1 MVNKIPDSLD
11 NPIDNILYKIIDGQ
25 LDLFKKL
32 NLTPNL
38 LTTVSLVSG
47 LGSVYLL
54 KNNNYKL
61 SALLW
66 FISYYF
72 DCTDGKMARKFN
84 MTSKFGDLYD
94 HGSDTIKHIL
104 LFYVIYS
111 ILKDD
116 KNFKHILII
125 FLLIFILSM
134 AQLGCQEKLTK
145 KITKK
150 DDSPT
155 LQITE
160 TLVITDCETQMKFTR
175 YFGPA
180 TITLY
185 LVLVI
190 LYVNFR

>member
-1 MVNKIPDSLD
+1 MVNKIPNSLD

-38 LTTVSLVSG
+38 LTTISLISG
-47 LGSVYLL
+47 LSSVYLL
-54 KNNNYKL
+54 KNNNYKS

-84 MTSKFGDLYD
+84 MTSKVGDLYD
-94 HGSDTIKHIL
+94 HGSDIIKHAL
-104 LFYVIYS
+104 LFYIIYLKLKDNKNFGNIFIVFLVIS
-111 ILKDD
+111 IL
-116 KNFKHILII
+116 
-125 FLLIFILSM
+125 SV
-134 AQLGCQEKLTK
+134 AQLGCQEKVTKKLTK
-145 KITKK
+145 K
-150 DDSPT
+150 DESPT
-155 LQITE
+155 LKITE
-160 TLVITDCETQMKFTR
+160 KLVITDCGTQMKFTR

-185 LVLVI
+185 LILVI
-190 LYVNFR
+190 MYLSKI